1 MEQFIMK
8 TKVYLGEASLETL
21 RDMGI
26 KKAFVI
32 CDPFMKSSHKVDMV
46 TDLLEEAGAEFS
58 VFAEV
63 VPDPTIA
70 VVTKAIEQMLV
81 CRPDAVIAL
90 SHRYGKGGRPAL
102 FRHEPVGASG
112 TDRDS
117 DDERNGKRGY
127 LLCCDLGPGKTGE
140 ISPGRR
146 FHGAGYGAVG
156 PAFYRFSTTPY
167 YSGYRHGC
175 ADTCAGGVRF
185 HRRR

>member
-26 KKAFVI
+26 KKVFVI

-90 SHRYGKGGRPAL
+90 GGGSAIDTAKAAGLLYSGMSQSERPELIAI
-102 FRHEPVGASG
+102 PTTSG
-112 TDRDS
+112 TGSEVTSFAVISDPEKQAKYPLVDDS
-117 DDERNGKRGY
+117 MVPDTA
-127 LLCCDLGPGKTGE
+127 LLDPRFTVSVPPHK
-140 ISPGRR
+140 IGRA
-146 FHGAGYGAVG
+146 HV
-156 PAFYRFSTTPY
+156 
-167 YSGYRHGC
+167 
-175 ADTCAGGVRF
+175 
-185 HRRR
+185 

>member
-70 VVTKAIEQMLV
+70 VVSKAIEQMLV

-90 SHRYGKGGRPAL
+90 GGGSSIDTAKAAGLLYSGMSQSERPELIAI
-102 FRHEPVGASG
+102 PTTSG
-112 TDRDS
+112 TGSEVTSFAVIS
-117 DDERNGKRGY
+117 DPENRRNILWWTIPWCR
-127 LLCCDLGPGKTGE
+127 
-140 ISPGRR
+140 IRR
-146 FHGAGYGAVG
+146 CWTRVLPFRYHPILRRI
-156 PAFYRFSTTPY
+156 PAWM
-167 YSGYRHGC
+167 C
-175 ADTCAGGVRF
+175 
-185 HRRR
+185 